1 MLIESC
7 LPENFLVQIE
17 FAMLLHADYL
27 QILGLILAHWM
38 QVAVFSTLLKK
49 YFSIQCSS
57 DGVVKLS
64 LDLEDE
70 NLFKPHYIV
79 VISYPAVNKGK
90 K

>member
-1 MLIESC
+1 
-7 LPENFLVQIE
+7 
-17 FAMLLHADYL
+17 
-27 QILGLILAHWM
+27 M

-57 DGVVKLS
+57 DRVVKLS